1 MCCKRKLVKRRI
13 KVPVRTVRQSSLKR
27 TDSSK
32 PQTATSSTKS
42 AVSQTK
48 SKQSVDKAVVIKV
61 VKKIDSG
68 ASKEMTMRDKISNT
82 VTGLFKKKKD
92 LEATQEEGFD
102 SDRNRDI
109 VETTNVKCLGNLD
122 EIIKNRKLKIDKE
135 IEEMKSTHEM
145 DDFKPLKP
153 VTDPKLHVKI
163 AEKKCILY
171 ETNDEPTLDD
181 ELEER
186 IL

>member
-68 ASKEMTMRDKISNT
+68 ASKEM
-82 VTGLFKKKKD
+82 KKD